1 MKKVVFASMLV
12 VAFMVPA
19 AAPAALAQEQE
30 SQSQITI
37 KDPAEYNAYTNAIG
51 QSTAAAKAA
60 AIESFL
66 QQYPNSVVKQ
76 EMLEQLVG
84 AYQATGDTAKTF
96 DAAKRLLQVDP
107 SNLRALTFVVYVE
120 KTQANQSACDQA
132 KLDDAAADA
141 QRGLTATKPASMD
154 QASFDKLKS
163 VATPIFYSSIAS
175 DDLCKKDYKD
185 AIDALTSELKS
196 DSPAQTTQQP
206 SLADTYYLG
215 TAYVQEDS
223 KNPDNLKNGIW
234 YLARAAQYL
243 PDPYKTTSEKAA
255 EYWYNKYHG
264 SMDGFSSWKPNPD
277 GTPVNKPTVVSLAQ
291 NNVLPPADYAPT
303 PAPPPPSPAQLAH
316 QAIASTSGCAD
327 VTPAP
332 PAAPANTNPGSAP
345 APTPATTPAAPA
357 SFPAACTDS
366 LKKSLGLTDREFI
379 LANGAP
385 PDQQLIWS
393 IMNGVTA
400 EVPGAVISATAN
412 SVQLAVSDDAKQ
424 SNKADFTINMKT
436 PLKDVPT
443 PGTSVTY
450 VATFDSYTQNPPMI
464 IMKDGGPKPAPVHHP
479 TTRRRTG
486 NGR

>member
-12 VAFMVPA
+12 FASMVPA
-19 AAPAALAQEQE
+19 AAPAALAQDQG
-30 SQSQITI
+30 SQSSQITI

-51 QSTAAAKAA
+51 QSTPAAKAA

-120 KTQANQSACDQA
+120 KTQANQGTCDQA
-132 KLDDAAADA
+132 KLDDAAANA
-141 QRGLTATKPASMD
+141 QRGVSATKPASMD

-163 VATPIFYSSIAS
+163 VATPIFYSAIAA

-185 AIDALTSELKS
+185 EIDALTSELKS
-196 DSPAQTTQQP
+196 DAPAQTTQQP

-215 TAYVQEDS
+215 AAYVQEDS

-234 YLARAAQYL
+234 FLARAAQYL

-264 SMDGFSSWKPNPD
+264 GMDGFPAIQQ
-277 GTPVNKPTVVSLAQ
+277 LAHD
-291 NNVLPPADYAPT
+291 NVFPPAAYAPT
-303 PAPPPPSPAQLAH
+303 PAPPPPSPQELAH
-316 QAIASTSGCAD
+316 NA
-327 VTPAP
+327 VVNTP
-332 PAAPANTNPGSAP
+332 
-345 APTPATTPAAPA
+345 
-357 SFPAACTDS
+357 D
-366 LKKSLGLTDREFI
+366 LKTLALTDKEFI
-379 LANGAP
+379 LANGSTDDA
-385 PDQQLIWS
+385 QKVWAVL
-393 IMNGVTA
+393 NGVTA
-400 EVPGAVISATAN
+400 EVPGTVVSATAD

-443 PGTSVTY
+443 PGANVTY

-479 TTRRRTG
+479 ATRRHS
-486 NGR
+486 GR

>member
-19 AAPAALAQEQE
+19 AAPAALAQEQG
-30 SQSQITI
+30 SQGQITI

-51 QSTAAAKAA
+51 QSTPAAKAA

-107 SNLRALTFVVYVE
+107 TNLRALTFVVYVE
-120 KTQANQSACDQA
+120 KTQANQSTCDQA

-175 DDLCKKDYKD
+175 DDLCKKNYKD

-234 YLARAAQYL
+234 FLARAAQYL

-255 EYWYNKYHG
+255 EYWYTKYHG
-264 SMDGFSSWKPNPD
+264 GMDGFPAIQQ
-277 GTPVNKPTVVSLAQ
+277 LAHD
-291 NNVLPPADYAPT
+291 NVLPPAAYNPT

-332 PAAPANTNPGSAP
+332 PAAPANTNPGSA
-345 APTPATTPAAPA
+345 PATTPAAPA

-400 EVPGAVISATAN
+400 EVPGIVVSATAN

-436 PLKDVPT
+436 PLKEVPT
-443 PGTSVTY
+443 PGTNVTY

-464 IMKDGGPKPAPVHHP
+464 IMKDGGPKPPVHHP
-479 TTRRRTG
+479 APRRRSS
-486 NGR
+486 GR